1 MYLSVRECGR
11 AEVYDFECELVN
23 VRICENVR
31 LQLGKQGVQCARVNV
46 NLCEYSM

>member
-1 MYLSVRECGR
+1 MHAHVCVPVMSY
-11 AEVYDFECELVN
+11 ELCKY